1 MSMIRRRARGFAA
14 ALAMLFAFAASH
26 AVAQSFPS
34 KPIRIVVPY
43 TAGGGTDV
51 MARIVAERLTE
62 SLGQPVLVENRP
74 GAGGIIGLE
83 SVFKSEHDGYTLVMM
98 PSNLSIL
105 GPLYGK
111 LPFDPLKDFAPIALV
126 GSSPVMIGAHPSFP
140 ANTFQE
146 FIAYAK
152 ANPNKVD
159 YGSCGT
165 ASPQH
170 IAGEYLNAVA
180 GITLTHVP
188 YKGCSQALV
197 DVLSG
202 AVPLFFATV
211 AHVNPQA
218 KAGKMKALATTG
230 PTRTPLAPDVPT
242 VAESG
247 YPGYNVDVWFGLLA
261 PGRTPPEVVQRLNA
275 EVNKALERPEV
286 REKMAQQFYAPAG
299 GTSAKFAETIRA
311 DLERFSKP
319 IQQAGIKPQ

>member
-1 MSMIRRRARGFAA
+1 MSTFSRKGGQRLAA
-14 ALAMLFAFAASH
+14 ALMAVAAFAAS
-26 AVAQSFPS
+26 AQQFPN

-51 MARIVAERLTE
+51 MARVMAERLSE
-62 SLGQPVLVENRP
+62 SFGQPVLVENRP

-111 LPFDPLKDFAPIALV
+111 LPFDPIKDFAPIAMV
-126 GSSPVMIGAHPSFP
+126 GSSPVMIGAHASFP
-140 ANTFQE
+140 ANNFKE

-152 ANPNKVD
+152 ANPGKLD
-159 YGSCGT
+159 FASCGT

-170 IAGEYLNAVA
+170 IAGEYLNVTA

-188 YKGCSQALV
+188 YKGCAQALP

-202 AVPLFFATV
+202 TVPLFFSTV
-211 AHVNPQA
+211 AHLNPQV
-218 KAGKMKALATTG
+218 KGGKMKALAVTG
-230 PTRTPLAPDVPT
+230 PARTPLAPDVPT

-247 YPGYNVDVWFGLLA
+247 FPGFNVDVWFGLLA
-261 PGRTPPEVVQRLNA
+261 PGKTPPEVIARLNT
-275 EVNKALERPEV
+275 EVNKALERPDV
-286 REKMAQQFYAPAG
+286 REKMLQQFYAPVG
-299 GTSAKFAETIRA
+299 GSSQKFAEVIQA
-311 DLERFSKP
+311 DLERFTTP